1 MVAVPDA
8 SESDE
13 TVRRGMYS
21 ASNYTSVSNGFGAH
35 GLALLAHMLK
45 NDTIAATG
53 KALEAEI
60 VKEMWNGT
68 AFCDGP
74 CTEVA
79 GASKMMSNMFTLCF
93 GTFSGQ

>member
-1 MVAVPDA
+1 
-8 SESDE
+8 
-13 TVRRGMYS
+13 MYS